1 MKRLLI
7 VCGACL
13 LVLGISGLASADTC
27 TIPRTALAAH
37 PELGTKAWGP
47 GTLGSRTA
55 NADSVSVDWDLS
67 GLTDAGT
74 GFKDDFELSLIYGQ
88 TGLHNAD
95 FTDFVGSTL
104 KCQNLDDEPIHI
116 CLFMNTGF
124 TGSDPTAD
132 TFWQGEW
139 VYLGPGEEVI
149 VSLSF
154 DYAQAYNISDNTPP
168 HTQGTNENYFSINAQ
183 DRTEFT
189 SFGVQFANFE
199 GENSDGAATVR
210 MTPYTHTSDW
220 APVGIMKPAAASSGL
235 INCSQSTT
243 IDFQLIPDD
252 PVNGLYFP
260 ELRGYS
266 ARVQCSAELSFSS
279 TDVTV
284 HTVPT
289 GVTGQSYVT
298 QNGTN
303 DYTIDYVILG
313 GSTGMTSQEMVFSID
328 FHGAA
333 TGTGTVQIT
342 NASLGAWDGRPV
354 AVFYPYTWSVDV
366 DCTPPSVPAMDAE
379 PAYTAG
385 TSNTV
390 SWSDESGSGAAEYYA
405 ECATDAGFASVVDN
419 SDWVAATSH
428 PFDGLTDGQIYYY
441 HVKSR
446 DALGNESSY
455 SAAVF
460 STQDDTAPA
469 SSADAQPTYQTTLT
483 FDVPYTA
490 SDATSGVASVELYYD
505 VDGGGYNSCGTF
517 TSSPILFTAGGDGT
531 YSFYTVA
538 TDGVGNAEA
547 VPDTPPDAST
557 LVDATKP
564 SSSVDDAQL
573 DPFYVES
580 FFDVYFDADDG
591 TGGSGIA
598 SVELFYKKDSGSY
611 TSYGTGT
618 SPIHFDTSTTGGD
631 GTYYFYTVATD
642 NAGNIEDP
650 PTAPDY
656 DASTVVDTTAPS
668 TVTNITAVR
677 GCNKVTVNW
686 TNPGSS
692 DLASLEIWRGM
703 WYRYV
708 APDTLTTYPEYDDWT
723 EDVIP
728 TRPADHDAVVA
739 NPEWVLAGEVTAPGT
754 SLIDDD
760 YGHDLERCVYYYEVF
775 AKDSAG
781 NYSAPAPANARAT
794 SYLLGDLDNDCD
806 VTLGDV
812 SVLGAAYGTVEGG
825 GMYNAEC
832 DIGPTND
839 YSGSGIPETDNI
851 VGFEDLMIFA
861 LNYDITVSKTPAGSG
876 GAVAVLSWYKSAER
890 TWSLVLSKPCQDLKG
905 LQLSADVPADAVSA
919 VAAGALLSAQE
930 VPYFLQNV
938 PKHGLDLGLAMLGG
952 GASIVGEGELLR
964 VLLSGDYDLSEIEL
978 VLRSTANE
986 PVEFEFAATSGIPEI
1001 PTVYDMSANYPN
1013 PFNPMTKIRYDLPEP
1028 QLVRLVVY
1036 AVDGR
1041 RIATLVNEA
1050 MPAGSHEVTWQ
1061 GRSDE
1066 GEMVASGIYFFRIE
1080 AGSFSK
1086 TGKMTLLK

>member
-1 MKRLLI
+1 MKRLFI

-13 LVLGISGLASADTC
+13 LVLGISGLARADTC
-27 TIPRTALAAH
+27 SIPRNALASNTEFGSA
-37 PELGTKAWGP
+37 AWGP
-47 GTLGSRTA
+47 ATLVSRTA
-55 NADSVSVDWDLS
+55 YADSSVDWH
-67 GLTDAGT
+67 LTGIGQDGT
-74 GFKDDFELSLIYGQ
+74 GFKDNFELSLIYGQ

-95 FTDFVGSTL
+95 FTEFVGSTL
-104 KCQNLDDEPIHI
+104 KCQNLDDEPIHV

-124 TGSDPTAD
+124 TSDPDWHAD

-139 VYLGPGEEVI
+139 IYLTPGEEIVI
-149 VSLSF
+149 SLSF
-154 DYAQAYNISDNTPP
+154 DWAQAYNISDNNGD
-168 HTQGTNENYFSINAQ
+168 HTGADLGWTDGEYYSINAY
-183 DRTEFT
+183 DRTQFT
-189 SFGVQFANFE
+189 SFGIQFQNE
-199 GENSDGAATVR
+199 SGENSDGEATIR
-210 MTPYTHTSDW
+210 LTPYRHTSDW

-289 GVTGQSYVT
+289 GVTVQSYVT

-342 NASLGAWDGRPV
+342 DASLGAWDGRPV
-354 AVFYPYTWSVDV
+354 AAFYPYTWSVDV

-390 SWSDESGSGAAEYYA
+390 SWSDESGSGASEYYV
-405 ECATDAGFASVVDN
+405 ECATDAGFTNVVDD
-419 SDWVAATSH
+419 SGWIGIISH
-428 PFDGLTDGQIYYY
+428 PFNSLTDGQIYYY

-446 DALGNESSY
+446 DALANESSY

-460 STQDDTAPA
+460 STQDDTPPA

-490 SDATSGVASVELYYD
+490 SDATSGVASVELFYD
-505 VDGGGYNSCGTF
+505 VDGGGYTSYGTF
-517 TSSPILFTAGGDGT
+517 TSSPIPFTAGGDGT

-538 TDGVGNAEA
+538 TDGAGNAETA
-547 VPDTPPDAST
+547 PGSADATTIVDSTPPT
-557 LVDATKP
+557 
-564 SSSVDDAQL
+564 SSVDALPPYQID
-573 DPFYVES
+573 S
-580 FFDVYFDADDG
+580 FFDVSYSADDG
-591 TGGSGIA
+591 TGSGVA
-598 SVELFYKKDSGSY
+598 SVELWYNVDGGAYGQFNGSF
-611 TSYGTGT
+611 TS
-618 SPIHFDTSTTGGD
+618 SPIAFTGGGD
-631 GTYYFYTVATD
+631 GTYGFYTIATD
-642 NAGNIEDP
+642 VAGNVQTTHGDP
-650 PTAPDY
+650 
-656 DASTVVDTTAPS
+656 DASTIVDS
-668 TVTNITAVR
+668 TPPGTVAGIHAER
-677 GCNKVTVNW
+677 GNNKVVVTW
-686 TNPGSS
+686 TDPGE
-692 DLASLEIWRGM
+692 DETNLEIWRGL
-703 WYRYV
+703 WYHGL
-708 APDTLTTYPEYDDWT
+708 PDTVNSAYPEYDDWP
-723 EDVIP
+723 DDARP
-728 TRPADHDAVVA
+728 TLPVDRDDAESSD
-739 NPEWVLAGEVTAPGT
+739 EWYLVGTVAPGAET
-754 SLIDDD
+754 FTDFPNDPDGLRRGI
-760 YGHDLERCVYYYEVF
+760 YYYEVF
-775 AKDSAG
+775 AKDAIG
-781 NYSAPAPANARAT
+781 NYSGPAPFDSAL
-794 SYLLGDLDNDCD
+794 SYLLGDMDYDGD
-806 VTLGDV
+806 VDLGDIT
-812 SVLGAAYGTVEGG
+812 VLGAAYGTVDGPPP
-825 GMYNAEC
+825 YNNEC
-832 DIGPTND
+832 DVGPTDD
-839 YSGSGIPETDNI
+839 YSGAGIPQTDNI

-861 LNYDITVSKTPAGSG
+861 LNYDITISKIPTGSG

-905 LQLSADVPADAVSA
+905 LQLSADLPADAVSA
-919 VAAGALLSAQE
+919 VAAGALLGAQE

-938 PKHGLDLGLAMLGG
+938 PKHGLDLGLAVLGG

-964 VLLSGDYDLSEIEL
+964 VLLNGDYDLSEIEL

-1050 MPAGSHEVTWQ
+1050 MPAGSHEVVWQ

-1066 GEMVASGIYFFRIE
+1066 GELVASGIYFFRIE
-1080 AGSFSK
+1080 AGTFSK